1 MREKDFWR
9 KADVN
14 KKRETVKI
22 HMGDSIVDW
31 KGFESMGGENKGIY
45 KESNR
50 KLAKDSCRLL
60 WEDPTDF

>member
-1 MREKDFWR
+1 
-9 KADVN
+9 
-14 KKRETVKI
+14 
-22 HMGDSIVDW
+22 MGDSIVDW